1 MVGER
6 KIRKKE
12 CMDCYILLI
21 TKKARVVE
29 MEYFLFQKT
38 AHLLYSI
45 TFYLKCFFSHSGS
58 CTKFYIGEFLNKL
71 NYPAYTNIN
80 GDLPLSAVT

>member
-1 MVGER
+1 MYG
-6 KIRKKE
+6 
-12 CMDCYILLI
+12 
-21 TKKARVVE
+21 
-29 MEYFLFQKT
+29 
-38 AHLLYSI
+38 LLYSTNYKKSKGSRNGI
-45 TFYLKCFFSHSGS
+45 FSISKDCSFIIFNHILPEMFFSHSGS